1 MVRLDNG
8 SGTAR
13 RQSALLQDREA
24 VRDGEEVLLTDR
36 GKPLA
41 RIVPIHPGGQSETV
55 VRRLEAIGFLR
66 AAANSHPMPV
76 WAARPLNGVPIT
88 RTLREERESS

>member
-1 MVRLDNG
+1 MEVGLRDANQRF
-8 SGTAR
+8 SKIVK
-13 RQSALLQDREA
+13 A

-36 GKPLA
+36 GKPFA
-41 RIVPIHPGGQSETV
+41 RAVPIYPGGQSETV
-55 VRRLEAIGFLR
+55 VHRLEATGFLR
-66 AAANSHPMPV
+66 AVANSQPMPV